1 MNFKTFKTLAALGA
15 ATLAL
20 STMSGAVKAADN
32 ADVTASLT
40 THSSITAANGTDM
53 DFGRFLIIVRNSET
67 PTIEIPANSNTY
79 AIVGATQSTVVP
91 LDGVNAGVRGTAT
104 VTLPTGAD
112 NTAIQVTLDSI
123 TDFAGAALDIT
134 AASYSTAT
142 ETGNNALP
150 LNTGSIV
157 TTVTG
162 GTPETVTF
170 GATVTANSTP
180 TDGSYS
186 GALNITFDY

>member
-40 THSSITAANGTDM
+40 THSAITAANGTDM

-67 PTIEIPANSNTY
+67 PTIQLPSNSGTY
-79 AIVGATQSTVVP
+79 VLGGITQSTVVP
-91 LDGVNAGVRGTAT
+91 LDGAGAGVPGTAT
-104 VTLPTGAD
+104 VTLPTGAN

-134 AASYSTAT
+134 AASYTTAT
-142 ETGNNALP
+142 EAVDTALVIGTGA
-150 LNTGSIV
+150 IV

-162 GTPETVTF
+162 GTPETVNF
-170 GATVTANSTP
+170 GATVTAASTP

>member
-1 MNFKTFKTLAALGA
+1 MNFKTFKTLAAIGTA
-15 ATLAL
+15 AVAL
-20 STMSGAVKAADN
+20 SVMPIAVNAADN

-53 DFGRFLIIVRNSET
+53 DFGRWLVIVRSSET
-67 PTIEIPANSNTY
+67 PTITLPSTSGTY
-79 AIVGATQSTVVP
+79 VTGGATNSTLVP
-91 LDGVNAGVRGTAT
+91 LDGVNAGVPGTAT
-104 VTLPTGAD
+104 VTLPTGAN

-142 ETGNNALP
+142 ETTDTALTIG
-150 LNTGSIV
+150 TGAIV

-162 GTPETVTF
+162 GTPETVSF
-170 GATVTANSTP
+170 GATVTASATP